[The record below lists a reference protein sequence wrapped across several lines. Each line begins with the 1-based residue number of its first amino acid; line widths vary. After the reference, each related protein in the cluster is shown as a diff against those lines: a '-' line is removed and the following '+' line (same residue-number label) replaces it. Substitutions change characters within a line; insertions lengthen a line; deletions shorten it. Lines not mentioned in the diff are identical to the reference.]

1 MKSYTWND
9 INVGQ
14 WQQIQSIF
22 GERGNSWLDL
32 VVRPAAIIM
41 DRTEHELDSLS
52 KSEINDI
59 GKQIAFVHTAVEPEA
74 QRIIEVRGKRYRCV
88 YDVTMMPAAR
98 YIESKVF
105 GQDVHKE
112 LHKVAACMVIP
123 QRRHWLLGWIDDKY
137 DAAKHSEYAEDMLHA
152 PITAVLGSVLFFC
165 DVYLTLINNSRVYLV
180 KELMKRQNLPVA
192 EAEAFVN
199 DLCNV
204 MDGIIR
210 PNGSRITSESQ

>member
-1 MKSYTWND
+1 MKCYTWND

-14 WQQIQSIF
+14 WQQIMSIF

-32 VVRPAAIIM
+32 IVRPASIIM

-52 KSEINDI
+52 TSEINDI
-59 GKQIAFVHTAVEPEA
+59 GKQIAFVHNAGDPQA
-74 QRIIEVRGKRYRCV
+74 PRIIEVRGRRYRCV

-123 QRRHWLLGWIDDKY
+123 QKRHWLFGWMDDKY
-137 DAAKHSEYAEDMLHA
+137 DAAKHAEYADDMLHA

-165 DVYLTLINNSRVYLV
+165 EVYLTLINNSRVYLV
-180 KELMKRQNLPVA
+180 AEMMKRQNLPVA

-199 DLCNV
+199 DLCSV

-210 PNGSRITSESQ
+210 PNASRNTSESH

>member
-1 MKSYTWND
+1 MKCYTWND

-14 WQQIQSIF
+14 WQQIMSIF

-32 VVRPAAIIM
+32 IVRPASIIM

-52 KSEINDI
+52 TSEINTI
-59 GKQIAFVHTAVEPEA
+59 GKQIAFVHTAVEPQP

-123 QRRHWLLGWIDDKY
+123 QRRHWLWGWMDDKY

-152 PITAVLGSVLFFC
+152 PITAVLGSVIFFC

-180 KELMKRQNLPVA
+180 RELMKRQNLPVA

-204 MDGIIR
+204 MGGIIR

>member
-1 MKSYTWND
+1 M
-9 INVGQ
+9 
-14 WQQIQSIF
+14 SIF

-32 VVRPAAIIM
+32 IVRPAAIIM

-52 KSEINDI
+52 TSEINDI
-59 GKQIAFVHTAVEPEA
+59 GKQIAFVHTAVEPQA

-112 LHKVAACMVIP
+112 LHKIAACMVIP
-123 QRRHWLLGWIDDKY
+123 QRRHWLFGWVDDKY

-152 PITAVLGSVLFFC
+152 PITAVLGSVIFFC

-180 KELMKRQNLPVA
+180 RELMKRQNLPVA

-199 DLCNV
+199 DLCSV
-204 MDGIIR
+204 MDGIIQ
-210 PNGSRITSESQ
+210 PNKLRRTSESQ

>member
-1 MKSYTWND
+1 MKCYTWND

-14 WQQIQSIF
+14 WQQIMSIF

-32 VVRPAAIIM
+32 IVRPAAIIM
-41 DRTEHELDSLS
+41 HRTEHELDSLS
-52 KSEINDI
+52 TSEINDI
-59 GKQIAFVHTAVEPEA
+59 GKQIAFVHTAVEPQA

-123 QRRHWLLGWIDDKY
+123 QRRHWLWGWMDDKY

-152 PITAVLGSVLFFC
+152 PITAVLGSVIFFC

-180 KELMKRQNLPVA
+180 RELMKRQNLPVA

-199 DLCNV
+199 DLCSV
-204 MDGIIR
+204 MGGIIR
-210 PNGSRITSESQ
+210 PSASRITSESQ

>member
-1 MKSYTWND
+1 MKCYTWND

-32 VVRPAAIIM
+32 VVRPASIIM

-52 KSEINDI
+52 TSEINDI
-59 GKQIAFVHTAVEPEA
+59 GKQIAFVHTAVEPQA

-152 PITAVLGSVLFFC
+152 PITAVLGSVIFFC
-165 DVYLTLINNSRVYLV
+165 DVYLQLINNSRVYLV
-180 KELMKRQNLPVA
+180 RELMKRQNLPVA

-199 DLCNV
+199 DLCSV
-204 MDGIIR
+204 MGGIIR

>member
-1 MKSYTWND
+1 M
-9 INVGQ
+9 
-14 WQQIQSIF
+14 SIF

-32 VVRPAAIIM
+32 IVRPASIIM

-52 KSEINDI
+52 TSEINDI
-59 GKQIAFVHTAVEPEA
+59 GKQIAFVHTAVEPQA

-123 QRRHWLLGWIDDKY
+123 QRRHWLLGWMDDKY
-137 DAAKHSEYAEDMLHA
+137 DAARHSEYAEDMLHA

-165 DVYLTLINNSRVYLV
+165 EVYLQLINNSRVYLV
-180 KELMKRQNLPVA
+180 RELMKRQNLPVA

-204 MDGIIR
+204 MGGIIR
-210 PNGSRITSESQ
+210 PNASRITSESQ

>member
-1 MKSYTWND
+1 MKCYTWND

-14 WQQIQSIF
+14 WQQIMSIF

-32 VVRPAAIIM
+32 IVRPASIIM

-52 KSEINDI
+52 TSEINDI
-59 GKQIAFVHTAVEPEA
+59 GKQIAFVHTAVEPKA

-123 QRRHWLLGWIDDKY
+123 QKRHWLFGWVDDKY

-152 PITAVLGSVLFFC
+152 PITAVLGSVIFFC
-165 DVYLTLINNSRVYLV
+165 DVYLQLINNSRVYLV
-180 KELMKRQNLPVA
+180 RELMKRQNLPVA

-199 DLCNV
+199 DLCSV
-204 MDGIIR
+204 MGGIIR

>member
-1 MKSYTWND
+1 MKCYTWND

-32 VVRPAAIIM
+32 VVRPASIIM

-52 KSEINDI
+52 TSEINDI
-59 GKQIAFVHTAVEPEA
+59 GKQIAFVHTAVEPQA

-152 PITAVLGSVLFFC
+152 PITAVLGSVIFFC

-180 KELMKRQNLPVA
+180 RELMKRQNLPVA

-199 DLCNV
+199 DLCSV
-204 MDGIIR
+204 MGGIIR
-210 PNGSRITSESQ
+210 PNGSRITSESR

>member
-1 MKSYTWND
+1 
-9 INVGQ
+9 
-14 WQQIQSIF
+14 
-22 GERGNSWLDL
+22 
-32 VVRPAAIIM
+32 M

-52 KSEINDI
+52 TAEIVEV

-152 PITAVLGSVLFFC
+152 PITAVLGSVIFFC

-180 KELMKRQNLPVA
+180 RELMKRQNLPVA

-204 MDGIIR
+204 MGGIIR

>member
-1 MKSYTWND
+1 MKCYTWND

-14 WQQIQSIF
+14 WQQIMSIF

-32 VVRPAAIIM
+32 IVRPAAIIM

-52 KSEINDI
+52 TSEINDI
-59 GKQIAFVHTAVEPEA
+59 GKQIAFVHTAVDPQA

-123 QRRHWLLGWIDDKY
+123 QRRHWLLGWIDAKY

-152 PITAVLGSVLFFC
+152 PITAVLGSVIFFC
-165 DVYLTLINNSRVYLV
+165 DVYLTLINSSRVFLV
-180 KELMKRQNLPVA
+180 RELMKRQNLPVA

-204 MDGIIR
+204 MGGIIR

>member
-1 MKSYTWND
+1 MKCYTWND

-14 WQQIQSIF
+14 WQQIMSIF

-32 VVRPAAIIM
+32 IVRPAAIIM

-52 KSEINDI
+52 TAEII
-59 GKQIAFVHTAVEPEA
+59 EVGKQIAFVHTAVEPQA

-123 QRRHWLLGWIDDKY
+123 QRRHWLWGWMDDKY

-152 PITAVLGSVLFFC
+152 PITAVLGSVIFFC

-180 KELMKRQNLPVA
+180 RELMKRQSLPVA

-199 DLCNV
+199 DLCSV
-204 MDGIIR
+204 MGGIIR
-210 PNGSRITSESQ
+210 PSGSRITSESQ

>member
-1 MKSYTWND
+1 M
-9 INVGQ
+9 
-14 WQQIQSIF
+14 SIF

-32 VVRPAAIIM
+32 IVRPASIIM

-52 KSEINDI
+52 TSEINDI
-59 GKQIAFVHTAVEPEA
+59 GKQIAFVHTAVEPKA

-123 QRRHWLLGWIDDKY
+123 QKRHWLFGWVDDKY

-152 PITAVLGSVLFFC
+152 PITAVLGSVIFFC
-165 DVYLTLINNSRVYLV
+165 DVYLQLINNSRVYLV
-180 KELMKRQNLPVA
+180 RELMKRQNLPVA

-199 DLCNV
+199 DLCSV
-204 MDGIIR
+204 MGGIIR

>member
-1 MKSYTWND
+1 
-9 INVGQ
+9 
-14 WQQIQSIF
+14 
-22 GERGNSWLDL
+22 
-32 VVRPAAIIM
+32 M

-52 KSEINDI
+52 TSEINDI
-59 GKQIAFVHTAVEPEA
+59 GKQIAFVHTAVEPQA

-123 QRRHWLLGWIDDKY
+123 QRRHWLFGWMDDKY
-137 DAAKHSEYAEDMLHA
+137 DASKHSEYAEDMLHA
-152 PITAVLGSVLFFC
+152 PITAVLGSVIFFC

-180 KELMKRQNLPVA
+180 RELMKRQNLPVA

-199 DLCNV
+199 DLCHV
-204 MDGIIR
+204 MGGIIR
-210 PNGSRITSESQ
+210 PNGSRITSESR

>member
-1 MKSYTWND
+1 MKCYTWND

-14 WQQIQSIF
+14 WQQIMSIF

-32 VVRPAAIIM
+32 IVRPAAIIM

-52 KSEINDI
+52 TSEINDI
-59 GKQIAFVHTAVEPEA
+59 GKQIAFVHTAVEPQA

-123 QRRHWLLGWIDDKY
+123 QRRHWLFGWVDDKY

-152 PITAVLGSVLFFC
+152 PVTAVLGSVIFFC
-165 DVYLTLINNSRVYLV
+165 DVYLQLINNSRVYLV
-180 KELMKRQNLPVA
+180 RELMKRQNLPVA
-192 EAEAFVN
+192 KAEAFVN
-199 DLCNV
+199 DLCSV
-204 MDGIIR
+204 MGGIIR
-210 PNGSRITSESQ
+210 PNGSRITSESK

>member
-1 MKSYTWND
+1 MKCYTWND
-9 INVGQ
+9 CNVGQ

-22 GERGNSWLDL
+22 GERGNSWLDN
-32 VVRPAAIIM
+32 VIRPAAIIM
-41 DRTEHELDSLS
+41 NRTEHELDSLS
-52 KSEINDI
+52 MAEII
-59 GKQIAFVHTAVEPEA
+59 EVGKQIHFVHTAVQPEA

-105 GQDVHKE
+105 GQNVHNE

-123 QRRHWLLGWIDDKY
+123 QRRHWLFGWMDDKY
-137 DAAKHSEYAEDMLHA
+137 DAAKHAEYADDMLHA

-165 DVYLTLINNSRVYLV
+165 EVYLTLISNSKVYLV
-180 KELMKRQNLPVA
+180 AELMKRQNLPVA

-199 DLCNV
+199 DLCSV

-210 PNGSRITSESQ
+210 PNKLQDTSEYL

>member
-1 MKSYTWND
+1 M
-9 INVGQ
+9 
-14 WQQIQSIF
+14 SIF
-22 GERGNSWLDL
+22 GERGNSWLDN

-52 KSEINDI
+52 TAEII
-59 GKQIAFVHTAVEPEA
+59 EVGKQITFVHTAVEPQA

-123 QRRHWLLGWIDDKY
+123 QRRHWLFGWMDDKY
-137 DAAKHSEYAEDMLHA
+137 DAAKHSEYADDMLHA
-152 PITAVLGSVLFFC
+152 PITAVLGSVIFFC

-180 KELMKRQNLPVA
+180 RELMKRQNLPVA

-204 MDGIIR
+204 MGGIIR